1 MTVCSKPK
9 SFKYGELE
17 RCASTSAYSNSTS
30 MDSLCTFAR
39 ENSNTTTTEE
49 DAECRTEICSSA
61 SSTSLSLPSLSSE
74 EEDWKQFGYL
84 LDASEPRLDFD
95 ATVPYHQQFDETP
108 TFMRSNSSP
117 AVPEV
122 ATAHLKC
129 DPASQLEISSLDVEV
144 SSSTDFD
151 SSASAMQCEQNAS
164 SSTKTEAQDD
174 EPVAKRTRRSL
185 ATRDAMKDSLAK
197 LSNVSKEEMI
207 SKFLQSSPKASVSRV
222 HNVCRPWWHKKI
234 ITSSELPSEKQEA
247 VSASEDE
254 NDENKREAFRRPKEF
269 GDAPFG
275 SRNSNPES
283 QSKQK
288 VGETIK
294 LEPASVKQET
304 DDPTF
309 NEYIDA
315 HKNLLSLDAIKS
327 QPLSPSSHSADE
339 ERAITKASRSRKR
352 PRPSPEKAKQSTSGR
367 LNTPT
372 STRKQNRREQKV
384 TQSAEADNE
393 EGDLVLDPKKKH
405 CSCGTSY
412 DPKKFYLM
420 CDRCR
425 QWFHGKCVG
434 ITEKRA
440 QKMDSWMC
448 AECEKEKA
456 QDAEELYCVCHQPYD
471 ESRFYVGCDSCEDW
485 FHPEC
490 INSTKEE
497 VAKVDHFICPNC
509 RQSATSGNLSS

>member
-9 SFKYGELE
+9 SFKYGELG

-49 DAECRTEICSSA
+49 DAELCSSA

-84 LDASEPRLDFD
+84 LDASDPRLDFD

-108 TFMRSNSSP
+108 SFLRSNSSP

-129 DPASQLEISSLDVEV
+129 DPASQIEISSLDVEV
-144 SSSTDFD
+144 SSSTNMD
-151 SSASAMQCEQNAS
+151 SSVSAMQCEQNAS
-164 SSTKTEAQDD
+164 SSTKTEVQDD

-197 LSNVSKEEMI
+197 LSNVSKEEII
-207 SKFLQSSPKASVSRV
+207 SKFLQSSPKAPVSRV

-234 ITSSELPSEKQEA
+234 IIKSELPSEKLEV

-254 NDENKREAFRRPKEF
+254 NDENNHKAFRKPKELSN
-269 GDAPFG
+269 APFG
-275 SRNSNPES
+275 SRNSNPEAQNA

-288 VGETIK
+288 ADETIK
-294 LEPASVKQET
+294 LEPVSVKQET
-304 DDPTF
+304 EDLTF
-309 NEYIDA
+309 NEGIAD
-315 HKNLLSLDAIKS
+315 HKKLLPLDAIKS
-327 QPLSPSSHSADE
+327 QPLSPSSHSADDE
-339 ERAITKASRSRKR
+339 KASTKASRSRKR
-352 PRPSPEKAKQSTSGR
+352 TRPSPEKAKQSTSGR
-367 LNTPT
+367 LNTPA
-372 STRKQNRREQKV
+372 STHKQNSRQQKV
-384 TQSAEADNE
+384 LQSAEADNE
-393 EGDLVLDPKKKH
+393 EGDPVLDPKKKH

-420 CDRCR
+420 CDHCR

-434 ITEKRA
+434 ITEKKA

-471 ESRFYVGCDSCEDW
+471 EARFYVGCDSCEDW

-490 INSTKEE
+490 IDCTKEE
-497 VAKVDHFICPNC
+497 VDKVDHFICPNC
-509 RQSATSGNLSS
+509 RGSASSGNISD